1 MSDDDRDGARRG
13 TFRAEFA
20 ARYSFPIDPFQTEA
34 FDALDRNEH
43 VVVAVPTGS
52 GKTVVAEYGIEAARQ
67 SRRRSFYTAPVKA
80 LSNQKY
86 RDLVARYGQ
95 DAVGLLTGDNS
106 INADASIVVMT
117 TEVLRN
123 MIYGRSRSLDDLG
136 LVVLDEVH
144 FLQDSYR
151 GPVWEEVMIHLPQ
164 HVQLVCLSATVSN
177 VEELAA
183 WIATVRGPTASIVE
197 RRRPVRL
204 DNEYLVADRSND
216 RLRMLPV
223 FVGGHVN
230 RDAVRLDESAMRNRG
245 GRGSDARARRGR
257 TEAGSD
263 RTVLAPP
270 GRVETVDLL
279 TRRGLLPTI
288 FFIFSRAQCDAAA
301 KACSDAGL
309 VLTDDADRVA
319 IRAIIDARLGGIDQ
333 ADLDVLGFR
342 QFVSQ
347 LEGGIAA
354 HHAGMVPPMKEV
366 VEACFVEG
374 LVKVVFAT
382 ETLAVGI
389 NMPARSVVIEK
400 LTKFTGEGH
409 ERLTPGEYTQLTG
422 RAGRRGIDELG
433 TAVVLWSPWVRFE
446 DVAELAGSS
455 SFHLRS
461 AFRPTYNMAANLVRT
476 SSSDEAHRLLNL
488 SFAQFQADKDVVRL
502 EARLERRRR
511 SLAELRASST
521 SEYGDIDEYRRLR
534 DVEYGGDRGG
544 DSAER
549 LERLAAADAA
559 MASLRPGDVIHVA
572 VSTKRGGK
580 HGRYTGL
587 AAVAAGA
594 NRKAGLRLTVITKSA
609 DVVHL
614 FADDFREPPTS
625 VASITL
631 PTPYAPNRKEYR
643 NDVARRLRK
652 ATGKG
657 SGKGSGK
664 AMRPNTPAT
673 GREMSAEKHPVADDP
688 DVRAKLR
695 FAGEA
700 DRTEREIAA
709 LEKRVN
715 GKNTSLANEFDR
727 VLNVLSAYGYLDRE
741 TWTLTEAGEVLA
753 RTFHESDLL
762 VAEIVRSGVLDGITA
777 ADLAALVSTVVYE
790 HRSKDAPPAPW
801 FSSNDIRD
809 RWRRL
814 AAISEDLRAS
824 ERSVGLAEHRAPDP
838 TFAAIAYAWVAG
850 EGFAAVV
857 GDDEV
862 TGGDFVR
869 TTKQLIDLLR
879 QLSIVAPD
887 PTTRRRAGE
896 AAEAAFR
903 GVVADSAAP
912 TAPSPAL

>member
-1 MSDDDRDGARRG
+1 MAGRAPSTGRRVTQQFDVGAAGQLRS
-13 TFRAEFA
+13 EFT
-20 ARYSFPIDPFQTEA
+20 ARYPFPIDRFQAEA

-52 GKTVVAEYGIEAARQ
+52 GKTVVAEYGIESA
-67 SRRRSFYTAPVKA
+67 RRRGLRAFYTAPVKA

-86 RDLVARYGQ
+86 RDLVAIHG
-95 DAVGLLTGDNS
+95 DDGVGLLTGDNS
-106 INADASIVVMT
+106 INGDAPIVVMT

-123 MIYGRSRSLDDLG
+123 MIYGRSRLLDDLG

-177 VEELAA
+177 VEELAD
-183 WIATVRGPTASIVE
+183 WITTVRGPTAAVVE

-204 DNEYLVADRSND
+204 DNEYLVADRTND

-223 FVGGHVN
+223 FSGGHVN
-230 RDAVRLDESAMRNRG
+230 RDAVQLDESAVRH
-245 GRGSDARARRGR
+245 RRGR
-257 TEAGSD
+257 GRETHREPGRNDRGSGAK
-263 RTVLAPP
+263 VLAPP
-270 GRVETVDLL
+270 GRVETVELL
-279 TRRGLLPTI
+279 EQRRLLPAI

-301 KACSDAGL
+301 KSCTDAGL
-309 VLTDDADRVA
+309 VLTDDGERAA
-319 IRAIIDARLGGIDQ
+319 IRAIVDARLGGLDQ

-342 QFVSQ
+342 QFLTQ
-347 LEGGIAA
+347 LECGIAA

-400 LTKFTGEGH
+400 LTKFTGEQH

-422 RAGRRGIDELG
+422 RAGRRGIDDLG
-433 TAVVLWSPWVRFE
+433 TAIVLWSPWVRFDE
-446 DVAELAGSS
+446 VAELAGSS

-476 SSSDEAHRLLNL
+476 YSSEQAHHLLNL
-488 SFAQFQADKDVVRL
+488 SFAQYQADRDVVRL
-502 EARLERRRR
+502 EARLDRRRQAVR
-511 SLAELRASST
+511 DLRASAVSDL
-521 SEYGDIDEYRRLR
+521 GDIDEYRRLQ
-534 DVEYGGDRGG
+534 D
-544 DSAER
+544 AER
-549 LERLAAADAA
+549 GAPFADRSERAAANDAA
-559 MASLRPGDVIHVA
+559 MAALRPGDIIQ
-572 VSTKRGGK
+572 VSIATKRGGK
-580 HGRYTGL
+580 RGVYRGL
-587 AAVAAGA
+587 AAVTAGA

-614 FADDFREPPTS
+614 FGDDFGEPPTS
-625 VASITL
+625 VGQIEL
-631 PTPYAPNRKEYR
+631 PYPYAPNRKEYR

-652 ATGKG
+652 VKPVPSRASASPGRHEQT
-657 SGKGSGK
+657 SG
-664 AMRPNTPAT
+664 R
-673 GREMSAEKHPVADDP
+673 HPVADDP
-688 DVRAKLR
+688 DLRNKLR
-695 FAGEA
+695 AAAQA
-700 DRTEREIAA
+700 DRVEREIAD
-709 LEKRVN
+709 LERRVS
-715 GKNTSLANEFDR
+715 GKNNSLAAEFDR
-727 VLNVLSAYGYLDRE
+727 VLDVLDDYGYLDRAG
-741 TWTLTEAGEVLA
+741 WQLTEAGEILA

-762 VAEIVRSGVLDGITA
+762 VAEIIRSGMLDGIDA
-777 ADLAALVSTVVYE
+777 ANLAALVSTVVYE
-790 HRSKDAPPAPW
+790 HRSSDAPPAPW
-801 FSSNDIRD
+801 FASNDIRD
-809 RWRRL
+809 RWRRI

-824 ERSVGLAEHRAPDP
+824 ERAVGLAEHRAPDP

-857 GDDEV
+857 GEEEV

-879 QLSIVAPD
+879 QLAIVATD
-887 PTTRRRAGE
+887 PATRRT
-896 AAEAAFR
+896 AADAAAAAFR
-903 GVVADSAAP
+903 GVVADSSAP
-912 TAPSPAL
+912 TVSS